1 MPKLTFYRQGRAD
14 GAIRTG
20 IELDDETIFESYEE
34 SDQDVDPTL
43 LWYVDL
49 RCKGPAVPSDPQEAK
64 QWLLD
69 SEEIVREGFMRCA
82 REFEAGRDVDLY
94 PILWSRFSGVPKDVE
109 MTIACA
115 TNRRI
120 WALSVPKLL
129 EDIALHW
136 RERIEHLEP
145 AEWVA

>member
-20 IELDDETIFESYEE
+20 IELDEDTIFETYEASGSE
-34 SDQDVDPTL
+34 VDPTL
-43 LWYVDL
+43 LWYIDL
-49 RCKGPAVPSDPQEAK
+49 RCKGPGIPSDPQEAK
-64 QWLLD
+64 RWLLD
-69 SEEIVREGFMRCA
+69 HAEIVREGFLRCA
-82 REFEAGRDVDLY
+82 SEFEAGRDVELY
-94 PILWSRFSGVPKDVE
+94 PILWSKFHELPEGVE
-109 MTIACA
+109 ITIACA

-129 EDIALHW
+129 EDVAEHW